1 MYVPKHFAL
10 DDAAELS
17 AFIRANPFATIVSL
31 LDGELVATHVPVL
44 LDGDAAGGGTLV
56 GHFARANAHWRAF
69 DGTSES
75 LVIFTGPHAYV
86 SPAWYNETP
95 AVPTWNYAAVH
106 VYGAVRAIEDPEAIL
121 PVIDRLIAAFD
132 TQGYKRE
139 SVPQD
144 YRVNMARGTV
154 GFELTIAR
162 VEGKAKLSQNRPV
175 EDRRSVV
182 HHLSQSEDPTKVS
195 LAELMQTHLLRTK
208 AR

>member
-17 AFIRANPFATIVSL
+17 AFVRANPFATVVSL
-31 LDGELVATHVPVL
+31 HEGAMVATHVPVL
-44 LDGDAAGGGTLV
+44 LDGDASAGGRLV
-56 GHFARANAHWRAF
+56 GHFARANTHWQAF

-75 LVIFTGPHAYV
+75 LVIFAGPHAYV

-121 PVIDRLIAAFD
+121 PVIDRLIATFD
-132 TQGYKRE
+132 RQGYTRD

-144 YRVNMARGTV
+144 YRLNMARGTV
-154 GFELTIAR
+154 GFEMTISR

-182 HHLSQSEDPTKVS
+182 HHLSQSEDATEVS

>member
-1 MYVPKHFAL
+1 MYVPQHFAM
-10 DDAAELS
+10 DDAAEVG
-17 AFIRANPFATIVSL
+17 AFVRANPFATVVSV
-31 LDGELVATHVPVL
+31 LDGVLVATHVPVL
-44 LDGDAAGGGTLV
+44 LEGDAAPGGRLV
-56 GHFARANAHWRAF
+56 GHFARANGHWYAF
-69 DGTSES
+69 DGTAES

-121 PVIDRLIAAFD
+121 PVIDKLIATFD
-132 TQGYKRE
+132 TQGYTPE
-139 SVPQD
+139 SVSQE
-144 YRVNMARGTV
+144 YRTNLARATV

-182 HHLSQSEDPTKVS
+182 HHLSQSTDATEVS
-195 LAELMQTHLLRTK
+195 LAELMQTHLSRTQ